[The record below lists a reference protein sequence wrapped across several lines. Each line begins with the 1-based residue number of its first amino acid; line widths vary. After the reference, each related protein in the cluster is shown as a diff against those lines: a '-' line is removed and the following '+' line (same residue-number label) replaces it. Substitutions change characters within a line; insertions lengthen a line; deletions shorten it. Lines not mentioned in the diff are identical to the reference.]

1 MKRLFHSIPRGSS
14 NTIVQKGISVRKM
27 VRKGYLTLT
36 AVLLVMLS
44 VSLASADPGIQVSER
59 YFKPGDVVTVTITGD
74 PGESFGLDLANS
86 RGLIQTHT
94 GSVGEDGTYVWTY
107 RLNATATVDTYM
119 VQIRVGD
126 DMTEDSFVVS
136 GMTPSQLAETM
147 RMMVSNAKKQAE
159 TALIQARKAGSQ
171 DEDALN
177 TYREALQVLAEA
189 GNSFEAGN
197 YVQAMNQGREALGL
211 FNQVVDESYSTPD
224 VEPPHDLEQDRNTV
238 KAWEAINRLQAE
250 LDELKKTTETIDEKG
265 FSPGL
270 TPMWFRRLQGELHD
284 AQDLLDSN
292 QVGEAARQLTMVS
305 NQLKS
310 GRASLQQRQ
319 AEIRD
324 RLASRY
330 KTALESRYTKMRD
343 TLVLLEAVDAG
354 KVSGALGE
362 ITDIQSRIRAAQDSM
377 QAGNTGEAV
386 RTLWEAERQMREA
399 LMKVNGDDTARLLDE
414 IDRLTLQLENQ
425 DQTLEREKL
434 LHRIEIATQNLQDI
448 MRSRTDIVGNTT
460 APTQD
465 NSLTP

>member
-59 YFKPGDVVTVTITGD
+59 YFKPGDVVTVTVTGD

-107 RLNATATVDTYM
+107 RLNATATTDTYM

-126 DMTEDSFVVS
+126 DMIEDSFVVS

-171 DEDALN
+171 DGDALN

-189 GNSFEAGN
+189 GKSFEEGN

-211 FNQVVDESYSTPD
+211 FNQVVDGSYNTPD
-224 VEPPHDLEQDRNTV
+224 VEPPQGLEQDRNAV
-238 KAWEAINRLQAE
+238 KAQEAINRLQAE
-250 LDELKKTTETIDEKG
+250 LDELKKTAEAIDEKG

-270 TPMWFRRLQGELHD
+270 TPMWFRRLQGELDD
-284 AQDLLDSN
+284 AQDLVDSN

>member
-1 MKRLFHSIPRGSS
+1 MKRLFHPIPRGSS

-44 VSLASADPGIQVSER
+44 VGFASADPGIQVSER

-74 PGESFGLDLANS
+74 PGESFGLDLANT

-94 GSVGEDGTYVWTY
+94 GSVGEDGEYVWTY
-107 RLNATATVDTYM
+107 RLNATATTDKYM

-136 GMTPSQLAETM
+136 GMTPSQLGETM

-171 DEDALN
+171 NEDALN

-211 FNQVVDESYSTPD
+211 FNQVIDGSYNTPD
-224 VEPPHDLEQDRNTV
+224 VEPLQGLEQDRNAV
-238 KAWEAINRLQAE
+238 KAWEAIKRLQAE
-250 LDELKKTTETIDEKG
+250 LDELKKTAEAIDEKG

-270 TPMWFRRLQGELHD
+270 TPMWFRRLQGELDD
-284 AQDLLDSN
+284 AQDLVDSN

-310 GRASLQQRQ
+310 GRASLQQKE

-386 RTLWEAERQMREA
+386 KTLWEAERQMREA
-399 LMKVNGDDTARLLDE
+399 LMKVNGDDTATLLDE

-425 DQTLEREKL
+425 DQTLERKKL
-434 LHRIEIATQNLQDI
+434 LYRIEIATQNLQDI

-465 NSLTP
+465 NSSTP

>member
-59 YFKPGDVVTVTITGD
+59 YFKPGDVVTVTVTGD

-107 RLNATATVDTYM
+107 RLNATAMTDTYM
-119 VQIRVGD
+119 IQIRVGD

-211 FNQVVDESYSTPD
+211 FNQVVDGSYSTPD
-224 VEPPHDLEQDRNTV
+224 VEPPQDLEQDRNTV
-238 KAWEAINRLQAE
+238 KAWEIINRLQAE

-343 TLVLLEAVDAG
+343 TLVLLKAVDAG

-414 IDRLTLQLENQ
+414 IDRLTLRLENQ

>member
-36 AVLLVMLS
+36 VVLLVMLS

-59 YFKPGDVVTVTITGD
+59 YFKPGDVVTVTVTGD
-74 PGESFGLDLANS
+74 SGESFGLDLANS

-107 RLNATATVDTYM
+107 RLNATATTDTYM

-136 GMTPSQLAETM
+136 GMTLSQLAETV

-211 FNQVVDESYSTPD
+211 FNQVVDGSYSTPD
-224 VEPPHDLEQDRNTV
+224 VEPPQDLEQDRNTV

-270 TPMWFRRLQGELHD
+270 TPIWFRRLQGELHD

-386 RTLWEAERQMREA
+386 RTLWEAERLMREA

-425 DQTLEREKL
+425 GQTLEREKL

>member
-1 MKRLFHSIPRGSS
+1 
-14 NTIVQKGISVRKM
+14 VQKGISVRKM
-27 VRKGYLTLT
+27 VKKRYLALT

-44 VSLASADPGIQVSER
+44 VGFASADPGIQVSER
-59 YFKPGDVVTVTITGD
+59 YFKPGDVVTATVTSD
-74 PGESFGLDLANS
+74 PGESFGLDLVNT

-94 GSVGEDGTYVWTY
+94 GSVGEDGEYVWTY
-107 RLNATATVDTYM
+107 RLNATATTDKYM
-119 VQIRVGD
+119 VLIRIGD
-126 DMTEDSFVVS
+126 DMIEDSFVVS

-171 DEDALN
+171 DDDALN

-189 GNSFEAGN
+189 GKSFKEAN
-197 YVQAMNQGREALGL
+197 YVQAMTQGREALGL
-211 FNQVVDESYSTPD
+211 FNQIIDGSYNTPD
-224 VEPPHDLEQDRNTV
+224 VEPPQNLEEDRNAV
-238 KAWEAINRLQAE
+238 KAQEAINRLQAE
-250 LDELKKTTETIDEKG
+250 LDELKKTAEAIDEKG

-270 TPMWFRRLQGELHD
+270 TLMWFRRLQGELD
-284 AQDLLDSN
+284 EAQDLVDSN
-292 QVGEAARQLTMVS
+292 QFGKAARQLTMVS

-399 LMKVNGDDTARLLDE
+399 LMNVNGDDTARLLDE

-425 DQTLEREKL
+425 DQTLGREKL
-434 LHRIEIATQNLQDI
+434 VHRIEIATQNLQDI

>member
-1 MKRLFHSIPRGSS
+1 
-14 NTIVQKGISVRKM
+14 M
-27 VRKGYLTLT
+27 VKKGYLALT
-36 AVLLVMLS
+36 AVLLVM
-44 VSLASADPGIQVSER
+44 VSIGFASADPGIQVSER
-59 YFKPGDVVTVTITGD
+59 YFKPGDVVTVTVTGD
-74 PGESFGLDLANS
+74 PGESFGLDLVNT

-107 RLNATATVDTYM
+107 RLNATATTDTYM
-119 VQIRVGD
+119 VLIRVGD

-136 GMTPSQLAETM
+136 GMTPSQLGETM

-171 DEDALN
+171 DDDALN
-177 TYREALQVLAEA
+177 TYREALQILAEA
-189 GNSFEAGN
+189 GKSFEEGN
-197 YVQAMNQGREALGL
+197 YVQTMNQGREALGL
-211 FNQVVDESYSTPD
+211 FTQVVEGSYNTLD
-224 VEPPHDLEQDRNTV
+224 VEPPQGLEQDRNTV
-238 KAWEAINRLQAE
+238 KAREAINRLQAE

-292 QVGEAARQLTMVS
+292 QVGEAARQLPKVN

-354 KVSGALGE
+354 KVSDALGE

-460 APTQD
+460 APTQN

>member
-1 MKRLFHSIPRGSS
+1 MKRLFHPIPRGSS

-27 VRKGYLTLT
+27 VKKGYLALT
-36 AVLLVMLS
+36 TILLVMMS
-44 VSLASADPGIQVSER
+44 ISFASADPEIQVSER
-59 YFKPGDVVTVTITGD
+59 YFKPGDVVTVTVTGD
-74 PGESFGLDLANS
+74 PGARFGLDLVNS
-86 RGLIQTHT
+86 RGLIQALL

-107 RLNATATVDTYM
+107 RLNATATTDIYM

-126 DMTEDSFVVS
+126 DMIEDSFVVS
-136 GMTPSQLAETM
+136 GMTLSQLAKTM

-171 DEDALN
+171 DDDALN
-177 TYREALQVLAEA
+177 TYREAVQVLAEA
-189 GNSFEAGN
+189 GKSFEEGN

-211 FNQVVDESYSTPD
+211 FNQVVDGSYNSPD
-224 VEPPHDLEQDRNTV
+224 VEPPQDLDQDRNAV
-238 KAWEAINRLQAE
+238 KAQEAINRLQVE
-250 LDELKKTTETIDEKG
+250 LDELKKTADTIDEKG

-270 TPMWFRRLQGELHD
+270 TPMWFRKIQGELD
-284 AQDLLDSN
+284 NAQNLMDSN
-292 QVGEAARQLTMVS
+292 QIGDAARQLTMIS

-330 KTALESRYTKMRD
+330 KTALENRYTKMRD

-354 KVSGALGE
+354 KVSDALDE
-362 ITDIQSRIRAAQDSM
+362 IDDIQSRIRAAQDSM

-386 RTLWEAERQMREA
+386 RTLWEAERKMREA
-399 LMKVNGDDTARLLDE
+399 LMKVNGDETARLLDE
-414 IDRLTLQLENQ
+414 IDRLTLKLENQ
-425 DQTLEREKL
+425 DQTLERERL
-434 LHRIEIATQNLQDI
+434 MHRIEIATQNLQNI
-448 MRSRTDIVGNTT
+448 MRIRKDIIGNTT

-465 NSLTP
+465 SSLTP

>member
-27 VRKGYLTLT
+27 VKKGYLALT
-36 AVLLVMLS
+36 AVLLVILS
-44 VSLASADPGIQVSER
+44 VSFASADPGIQVSER
-59 YFKPGDVVTVTITGD
+59 YFKPGDVVTVTVTGD

-107 RLNATATVDTYM
+107 RLNAKATTDTYM

-177 TYREALQVLAEA
+177 TFREALQVLAEA

-197 YVQAMNQGREALGL
+197 YVQTMNQGREALGL
-211 FNQVVDESYSTPD
+211 FNQVVDGSYSTPD
-224 VEPPHDLEQDRNTV
+224 VEPPQDLEQDRNTV
-238 KAWEAINRLQAE
+238 KAREAINRLQAE

-292 QVGEAARQLTMVS
+292 QVVEAARQLTMVS

-343 TLVLLEAVDAG
+343 TLVLLETVDAG

-386 RTLWEAERQMREA
+386 RTLWMAERQMREA
-399 LMKVNGDDTARLLDE
+399 LGKVNGDDTARLLDE
-414 IDRLTLQLENQ
+414 IDRLTLQLEIQ
-425 DQTLEREKL
+425 DQTLERKKL

>member
-1 MKRLFHSIPRGSS
+1 
-14 NTIVQKGISVRKM
+14 M
-27 VRKGYLTLT
+27 VKKGYLALT

-44 VSLASADPGIQVSER
+44 IGFASADPGIQVSER
-59 YFKPGDVVTVTITGD
+59 YFKPGDVVTVTVTGD
-74 PGESFGLDLANS
+74 PGESFGLDLVNT

-107 RLNATATVDTYM
+107 RLNATATTDTYM
-119 VQIRVGD
+119 VLIRVGD

-136 GMTPSQLAETM
+136 GMTPSQLGETM

-171 DEDALN
+171 DDDALN
-177 TYREALQVLAEA
+177 TYREALQILAEA
-189 GNSFEAGN
+189 GKSFEEGN
-197 YVQAMNQGREALGL
+197 YVQTMNQGREALGL
-211 FNQVVDESYSTPD
+211 FTQVVEGSYNTLD
-224 VEPPHDLEQDRNTV
+224 VEPPQGLEQDRNTV
-238 KAWEAINRLQAE
+238 KAREAINRLQAE

-310 GRASLQQRQ
+310 GRVSLQQRQ

-460 APTQD
+460 APTQN

>member
-59 YFKPGDVVTVTITGD
+59 YFKPGDVVTATVTGD

-94 GSVGEDGTYVWTY
+94 GAVGEDGTYVWTY
-107 RLNATATVDTYM
+107 RLNATAISDTYM

-159 TALIQARKAGSQ
+159 TALIQSRKAGSQ
-171 DEDALN
+171 DDDALN
-177 TYREALQVLAEA
+177 TYREAVQVLAEA
-189 GNSFEAGN
+189 GKSFEAGN

-211 FNQVVDESYSTPD
+211 FNQVVDGSYSTPD
-224 VEPPHDLEQDRNTV
+224 VEPPQDLEQDRNAV
-238 KAWEAINRLQAE
+238 KAQEAINRFQAE
-250 LDELKKTTETIDEKG
+250 LDELKKTAETIDEKG

-270 TPMWFRRLQGELHD
+270 TPMWLRRLQGELD
-284 AQDLLDSN
+284 EAQDLVDSN

-343 TLVLLEAVDAG
+343 TLVLLEAVDTG

-362 ITDIQSRIRAAQDSM
+362 ITDIQSRIRAAQNSM

-386 RTLWEAERQMREA
+386 RTLWMAERQMREA
-399 LMKVNGDDTARLLDE
+399 LGKVNGDDTARLLDE

-434 LHRIEIATQNLQDI
+434 MHRIEIATQNLQDI
-448 MRSRTDIVGNTT
+448 LRPRTDIIGNTT

>member
-1 MKRLFHSIPRGSS
+1 MC
-14 NTIVQKGISVRKM
+14 
-27 VRKGYLTLT
+27 
-36 AVLLVMLS
+36 
-44 VSLASADPGIQVSER
+44 
-59 YFKPGDVVTVTITGD
+59 
-74 PGESFGLDLANS
+74 
-86 RGLIQTHT
+86 
-94 GSVGEDGTYVWTY
+94 
-107 RLNATATVDTYM
+107 
-119 VQIRVGD
+119 IR
-126 DMTEDSFVVS
+126 DS
-136 GMTPSQLAETM
+136 
-147 RMMVSNAKKQAE
+147 
-159 TALIQARKAGSQ
+159 
-171 DEDALN
+171 
-177 TYREALQVLAEA
+177 TYRESLQVLAEA

-211 FNQVVDESYSTPD
+211 FNQVVDGSYSTPD
-224 VEPPHDLEQDRNTV
+224 VEPPQDLEQDRNTV
-238 KAWEAINRLQAE
+238 KAREAINRLQAE

-292 QVGEAARQLTMVS
+292 QVGEAERQLTMVS

-319 AEIRD
+319 AEIRV
-324 RLASRY
+324 RLTSRY

-414 IDRLTLQLENQ
+414 IDRLTLRLENQ

>member
-1 MKRLFHSIPRGSS
+1 
-14 NTIVQKGISVRKM
+14 
-27 VRKGYLTLT
+27 
-36 AVLLVMLS
+36 
-44 VSLASADPGIQVSER
+44 
-59 YFKPGDVVTVTITGD
+59 
-74 PGESFGLDLANS
+74 
-86 RGLIQTHT
+86 
-94 GSVGEDGTYVWTY
+94 
-107 RLNATATVDTYM
+107 
-119 VQIRVGD
+119 
-126 DMTEDSFVVS
+126 
-136 GMTPSQLAETM
+136 
-147 RMMVSNAKKQAE
+147 
-159 TALIQARKAGSQ
+159 
-171 DEDALN
+171 
-177 TYREALQVLAEA
+177 
-189 GNSFEAGN
+189 
-197 YVQAMNQGREALGL
+197 
-211 FNQVVDESYSTPD
+211 
-224 VEPPHDLEQDRNTV
+224 
-238 KAWEAINRLQAE
+238 
-250 LDELKKTTETIDEKG
+250 KKTTETIDEKG

-270 TPMWFRRLQGELHD
+270 MPMWFRRMQGELHD

-414 IDRLTLQLENQ
+414 IDRLTLRLENQ

>member
-14 NTIVQKGISVRKM
+14 NTFVQKGISVRKM

-44 VSLASADPGIQVSER
+44 VGFASADPGIQVLER
-59 YFKPGDVVTVTITGD
+59 YFKPGDVVTVTIKGD
-74 PGESFGLDLANS
+74 PGKSFGLDLANT

-94 GSVGEDGTYVWTY
+94 GSVGEDGEYVWTY
-107 RLNATATVDTYM
+107 RLNATATTDKYM

-171 DEDALN
+171 NEDALN

-211 FNQVVDESYSTPD
+211 FNQVIDGSYNTPD
-224 VEPPHDLEQDRNTV
+224 VEPLQGLEQYRNAV
-238 KAWEAINRLQAE
+238 KAWEAIKRLQAE
-250 LDELKKTTETIDEKG
+250 LDELKKTAEAIDEKG

-270 TPMWFRRLQGELHD
+270 TPMWFRRLQGELDD
-284 AQDLLDSN
+284 AQDLVDSN

-310 GRASLQQRQ
+310 GRASLQQKQ

-354 KVSGALGE
+354 KVSGVLGE

-386 RTLWEAERQMREA
+386 KTLWEAERQMREA
-399 LMKVNGDDTARLLDE
+399 LMKVNGDDTATLLDE

-425 DQTLEREKL
+425 DQTLERAKL
-434 LHRIEIATQNLQDI
+434 MHRIEIATQNLQDI

-465 NSLTP
+465 NSSTP

>member
-27 VRKGYLTLT
+27 VKKGYLALT

-59 YFKPGDVVTVTITGD
+59 YFKPGDVVTVTVTGD

-94 GSVGEDGTYVWTY
+94 GAVGEDGTYVWTY
-107 RLNATATVDTYM
+107 RLNATASTDTYM
-119 VQIRVGD
+119 VQVRVGD
-126 DMTEDSFVVS
+126 DMIEDSFIVS

-171 DEDALN
+171 DDDALN
-177 TYREALQVLAEA
+177 TYREAVQVLAEA
-189 GNSFEAGN
+189 GKSFEAGN

-211 FNQVVDESYSTPD
+211 FNQVVDGSYSTPD
-224 VEPPHDLEQDRNTV
+224 VEPPQDLEQDRNSV
-238 KAWEAINRLQAE
+238 KAQEAINRLQAE
-250 LDELKKTTETIDEKG
+250 LDELKTTAEAIDEKG

-270 TPMWFRRLQGELHD
+270 TPMWFRRMQGELD
-284 AQDLLDSN
+284 EAQNLVDSN

-399 LMKVNGDDTARLLDE
+399 LGKVNGDDTARLLEE

-434 LHRIEIATQNLQDI
+434 LHRIEIVTQNLQDI

-460 APTQD
+460 EPTQD